1 MNRSHTYIAIPP
13 GETIKEQL
21 SFRGMSQKEFAI
33 RMGLTEKHITNL
45 LKGRV
50 QLTSNVAMRL
60 ESVLGAPA
68 IFWENL
74 ESLYREALI
83 KVEEE
88 NQLESDTEIVKHLPY
103 SDMIKY
109 EWIPSSKNP
118 YEKVGNLRKF
128 FEVSRLQLIDD
139 PAINHIAC
147 RRFSSGEKSDYALLA
162 WAQKAKIEA
171 RNCETK
177 EINISGLKKVI
188 PEIRSMS
195 TLPPEVFCH
204 KLTKLFSDNGIALI
218 FLPHIKSS
226 ALHGASFYD
235 GKKIV
240 VGLTIRGKYA
250 DIFWFSLFHEIAHI
264 IYGHIGQANGTSEDD
279 EKEADF
285 FAREALIPSED
296 LKLFVQNGV
305 YNTDSL
311 KLFAEHIGIDT
322 GILVGRL
329 QHDGIVKYN
338 QFNNLKTKYEF
349 NNEEVRL

>member
-1 MNRSHTYIAIPP
+1 MNCSHTYIAIPP

-21 SFRGMSQKEFAI
+21 SFRSMSQKEFAL

-50 QLTSNVAMRL
+50 QLTPNVAMRL

-74 ESLYREALI
+74 ESLYREALL

-88 NQLESDTEIVKHLPY
+88 NRMKADIEIAKKLPY
-103 SDMIKY
+103 SDMVKY
-109 EWIPSSKNP
+109 GWILPSKSP
-118 YEKVGNLRKF
+118 FERVGNLRKF
-128 FEVSRLQLIDD
+128 FEVSTLQLINDF
-139 PAINHIAC
+139 AINRIAC
-147 RRFSSGEKSDYALLA
+147 RRSSSGSDYALLA
-162 WAQKAKIEA
+162 WAQKAKLEA

-177 EINISGLKKVI
+177 AINISGLKKVI
-188 PEIRSMS
+188 PAIRSMS
-195 TLPPEVFCH
+195 TLPAQVFCP
-204 KLTKLFSDNGIALI
+204 KLAKVLSDNGVALI

-240 VGLTIRGKYA
+240 VGLTVRGKYA

-264 IYGHIGQANGTSEDD
+264 IYGHIGQADGTCAAD
-279 EKEADF
+279 EENANL
-285 FAREALIPSED
+285 FAGETLIPSEE
-296 LKLFVQNGV
+296 LKLFVQNGIYTV
-305 YNTDSL
+305 DSL
-311 KLFAEHIGIDT
+311 TRFAARIGIDV

-329 QHDGIVKYN
+329 QHEEVIGYN
-338 QFNNLKTKYEF
+338 RFNALKKKYEF
-349 NNEEVRL
+349 D

>member
-1 MNRSHTYIAIPP
+1 MNRSQTYIAIPP

-33 RMGLTEKHITNL
+33 RMSLTEKHVTNL

-60 ESVLGAPA
+60 ESVLGVPA

-88 NQLESDTEIVKHLPY
+88 NQMEADAEIAKNLPY
-103 SDMIKY
+103 SDMVKY
-109 EWIPSSKNP
+109 DWISSSKNP
-118 YEKVGNLRKF
+118 YEKVYNLRKF

-147 RRFSSGEKSDYALLA
+147 RRFASGEKNDYALLA
-162 WAQKAKIEA
+162 WAQKAKLEA

-177 EINISGLKKVI
+177 EINISGLKKAI
-188 PEIRSMS
+188 PDIRSMS
-195 TLPPEVFCH
+195 TLPPEVFCP
-204 KLTKLFSDNGIALI
+204 KLIKLFNDNGIALI

-240 VGLTIRGKYA
+240 VGLTIRRKYA

-264 IYGHIGQANGTSEDD
+264 IYGHIGQSNGTSDND
-279 EKEADF
+279 EKEADS
-285 FAREALIPSED
+285 FARETLIPSEE
-296 LKLFVQNGV
+296 LRFLVN
-305 YNTDSL
+305 NSAL
-311 KLFAEHIGIDT
+311 NIDT
-322 GILVGRL
+322 LNKFAGRIGVDVGILVGRL
-329 QHDGIVKYN
+329 QHDGIIKYS
-338 QFNNLKTKYEF
+338 QFNDLKTKYEF
-349 NNEEVRL
+349 N

>member
-1 MNRSHTYIAIPP
+1 MNHSRTYIAIPP

-21 SFRGMSQKEFAI
+21 SFRSMSQKEFAL
-33 RMGLTEKHITNL
+33 RMCLTEKHVTNL

-60 ESVLGAPA
+60 ESVLGVPA

-88 NQLESDTEIVKHLPY
+88 NQLEADTEIAKHLPY

-109 EWIPSSKNP
+109 EWIPSSKSP

-147 RRFSSGEKSDYALLA
+147 RRLSSGEKSDYALLA
-162 WAQKAKIEA
+162 WAQKAKLEA

-177 EINISGLKKVI
+177 EINISGLKKAISV
-188 PEIRSMS
+188 IRSMS
-195 TLPPEVFCH
+195 TLSPEVFCP
-204 KLTKLFSDNGIALI
+204 KLTNLFSDNGIALI
-218 FLPHIKSS
+218 FLPHIKNS

-240 VGLTIRGKYA
+240 VGLTIYGKYA

-264 IYGHIGQANGTSEDD
+264 IYGHIGQANGTSDND
-279 EKEADF
+279 EKDADS
-285 FAREALIPSED
+285 FARETLIPS
-296 LKLFVQNGV
+296 KNIKSFVRNGV

-311 KLFAEHIGIDT
+311 KFFAKHIGIDV

-329 QHDGIVKYN
+329 QHDGIIKYN

-349 NNEEVRL
+349 NNKEVQL

>member
-1 MNRSHTYIAIPP
+1 MNRSQTYVAIPP

-88 NQLESDTEIVKHLPY
+88 NQIEADIEIAKNLPCSDMVKHG
-103 SDMIKY
+103 
-109 EWIPSSKNP
+109 WIPYSKNP

-139 PAINHIAC
+139 PSINHIAC
-147 RRFSSGEKSDYALLA
+147 RRFSSSEKSDYALLA
-162 WAQKAKIEA
+162 WAQKAKLEA
-171 RNCETK
+171 RNCATK

-188 PEIRSMS
+188 PEIRSMN
-195 TLPPEVFCH
+195 TLSPEVFCS
-204 KLTKLFSDNGIALI
+204 KLIKLFSDNGIALI
-218 FLPHIKSS
+218 FLPNIKNS

-240 VGLTIRGKYA
+240 VGLTVRGKYA

-264 IYGHIGQANGTSEDD
+264 IYGHIGQAEGTSDND
-279 EKEADF
+279 EKEADS
-285 FAREALIPSED
+285 FARETLIPSAE
-296 LKLFVQNGV
+296 LKFFVKNSALNIDTLNQ
-305 YNTDSL
+305 
-311 KLFAEHIGIDT
+311 FAERIGVNV

-329 QHDGIVKYN
+329 QHDGIIKYS
-338 QFNNLKTKYEF
+338 QFNNLKTKYEL
-349 NNEEVRL
+349 N

>member
-1 MNRSHTYIAIPP
+1 MNRSQTYIAIPP

-33 RMGLTEKHITNL
+33 RMCLTEKHVTNL

-60 ESVLGAPA
+60 ESVLGVPA

-88 NQLESDTEIVKHLPY
+88 NQMEADAEIAKNLPY
-103 SDMIKY
+103 SDMVKY
-109 EWIPSSKNP
+109 DWISSSKNP
-118 YEKVGNLRKF
+118 YEKVYNLRKF

-139 PAINHIAC
+139 PAINHIAG
-147 RRFSSGEKSDYALLA
+147 RRFASGEKNDYALLA
-162 WAQKAKIEA
+162 WAQKAKLEA

-177 EINISGLKKVI
+177 EINISGLKKAI
-188 PEIRSMS
+188 PDIRSMS
-195 TLPPEVFCH
+195 TLPPEVFCP
-204 KLTKLFSDNGIALI
+204 KLIKLFNDNGIALI

-240 VGLTIRGKYA
+240 VGLTIRRKYA

-264 IYGHIGQANGTSEDD
+264 IYGHIGQSNGTSDND
-279 EKEADF
+279 EKEADS
-285 FAREALIPSED
+285 FARETLIPSEE
-296 LKLFVQNGV
+296 LRFLVN
-305 YNTDSL
+305 NSAL
-311 KLFAEHIGIDT
+311 NIDT
-322 GILVGRL
+322 LNKFAGRIGVDVGILVGRL
-329 QHDGIVKYN
+329 QHDGIIKYS
-338 QFNNLKTKYEF
+338 QFNDLKTKYEF
-349 NNEEVRL
+349 N

>member
-1 MNRSHTYIAIPP
+1 MNHSQTYIAIPP

-74 ESLYREALI
+74 EALYREALI

-88 NQLESDTEIVKHLPY
+88 NQLEADTEIAKHLPY

-109 EWIPSSKNP
+109 DWIPFTKNP

-128 FEVSRLQLIDD
+128 FEVSKLQLIND

-162 WAQKAKIEA
+162 WAQKAKLEA

-177 EINISGLKKVI
+177 EINISGLKKAI
-188 PEIRSMS
+188 PAIRSMS
-195 TLPPEVFCH
+195 TLPPEIFCL
-204 KLTKLFSDNGIALI
+204 KLTNLFSDNGIALI

-264 IYGHIGQANGTSEDD
+264 IYGHIGQVNGTSDND
-279 EKEADF
+279 EKEADS
-285 FAREALIPSED
+285 FARETLISSAE
-296 LKLFVQNGV
+296 LKFF
-305 YNTDSL
+305 L
-311 KLFAEHIGIDT
+311 KNSVLNIDTLNKFAERIGIDV

-329 QHDGIVKYN
+329 QHDGIIKYS
-338 QFNNLKTKYEF
+338 QFNNLKTKYEL
-349 NNEEVRL
+349 N

>member
-1 MNRSHTYIAIPP
+1 MNHSRTYIAIPP

-21 SFRGMSQKEFAI
+21 SFRSMSQKEFAL
-33 RMGLTEKHITNL
+33 RMCLTEKHVTNL

-60 ESVLGAPA
+60 ESVLGVPA

-88 NQLESDTEIVKHLPY
+88 NQLEADIEIAKHLPY

-109 EWIPSSKNP
+109 EWIPSSKSP

-147 RRFSSGEKSDYALLA
+147 RRLSSGEKSDYALLV
-162 WAQKAKIEA
+162 WAQKAKLEA
-171 RNCETK
+171 RNYATK
-177 EINISGLKKVI
+177 EINISGLKKAI
-188 PEIRSMS
+188 SAIRSMS
-195 TLPPEVFCH
+195 ALPPEVFCP
-204 KLTKLFSDNGIALI
+204 KLTNLLSDNGIALI
-218 FLPHIKSS
+218 FLPHIKNS

-240 VGLTIRGKYA
+240 VGLTIYGKYA

-264 IYGHIGQANGTSEDD
+264 IYGHIGQANGTSDND
-279 EKEADF
+279 EKDADS
-285 FAREALIPSED
+285 FARETLIPS
-296 LKLFVQNGV
+296 KNIKSFVRNGV

-311 KLFAEHIGIDT
+311 KFFAKHIGIDV

-329 QHDGIVKYN
+329 QHDGIIKYN
-338 QFNNLKTKYEF
+338 QFNDLKTKYEF
-349 NNEEVRL
+349 N

>member
-1 MNRSHTYIAIPP
+1 MNYSRTYIAIPP

-21 SFRGMSQKEFAI
+21 SFRSMSQKEFAV

-60 ESVLGAPA
+60 ESVLGVPA

-88 NQLESDTEIVKHLPY
+88 NQLEADTEIAKHLPY
-103 SDMIKY
+103 SDMVKY
-109 EWIPSSKNP
+109 GWIPLSKNP
-118 YEKVGNLRKF
+118 YEKVSNLRKF
-128 FEVSRLQLIDD
+128 FEVSRLQLIND

-162 WAQKAKIEA
+162 WAQKAKLEA
-171 RNCETK
+171 RNRETK
-177 EINISGLKKVI
+177 EINISGLKKAV
-188 PEIRSMS
+188 PAIRSMS
-195 TLPPEVFCH
+195 TLSPEVFCS
-204 KLTKLFSDNGIALI
+204 KLTNLFNDNGIALI

-226 ALHGASFYD
+226 VLHGASFYD

-240 VGLTIRGKYA
+240 IGLTVCGKYA

-264 IYGHIGQANGTSEDD
+264 IYGHIGQTDGTSDND
-279 EKEADF
+279 EKEADS
-285 FAREALIPSED
+285 FARETLIPSAE
-296 LKLFVQNGV
+296 LKLFIQNSALNV
-305 YNTDSL
+305 DTLNQ
-311 KLFAEHIGIDT
+311 FAERVGIDV

-329 QHDGIVKYN
+329 QHDGVIKYS
-338 QFNNLKTKYEF
+338 QFSDLKTKYEL
-349 NNEEVRL
+349 N

>member
-1 MNRSHTYIAIPP
+1 MNRSQTYIAIPP

-33 RMGLTEKHITNL
+33 RMCLTEKHVTNL

-60 ESVLGAPA
+60 ESVLGVPA

-88 NQLESDTEIVKHLPY
+88 NQMEADAEIAKNLPY
-103 SDMIKY
+103 SDMVKY
-109 EWIPSSKNP
+109 DWIPSSKNP
-118 YEKVGNLRKF
+118 YEKVDNLRKF

-147 RRFSSGEKSDYALLA
+147 RRFASGEKNDYALLA
-162 WAQKAKIEA
+162 WAQKAKLEA

-177 EINISGLKKVI
+177 EINISGLKKAI
-188 PEIRSMS
+188 PDIRSMS
-195 TLPPEVFCH
+195 TLSPEVFCP
-204 KLTKLFSDNGIALI
+204 KLIKLFSDNGIALI

-240 VGLTIRGKYA
+240 VGLTIRRKYA

-264 IYGHIGQANGTSEDD
+264 IHGHIGQANGIFEAD

-285 FAREALIPSED
+285 FARETLIPSD
-296 LKLFVQNGV
+296 SLKVFVQDEV
-305 YNTDSL
+305 YNIDSL
-311 KLFAEHIGIDT
+311 KLFAEQIGVNV

-329 QHDGIVKYN
+329 QHDGIIKYS
-338 QFNNLKTKYEF
+338 QFNDLKTKYEF
-349 NNEEVRL
+349 N

>member
-1 MNRSHTYIAIPP
+1 MNRSQTHIAIPP

-33 RMGLTEKHITNL
+33 RMGLTEKHVTNL

-88 NQLESDTEIVKHLPY
+88 NQMKADAEMAKNLPY
-103 SDMIKY
+103 SDMVKY
-109 EWIPSSKNP
+109 GWVPSSKNSC
-118 YEKVGNLRKF
+118 EKVGNLRKF

-147 RRFSSGEKSDYALLA
+147 RRFSSSEKSDYALLA

-171 RNCETK
+171 RNSETK
-177 EINISGLKKVI
+177 AINISGLKKVV
-188 PEIRSMS
+188 PQVRALN
-195 TLPPEVFCH
+195 TLSPDDFCP
-204 KLTKLFSDNGIALI
+204 KLTKLFSDNGVALI

-235 GKKIV
+235 GRKIV
-240 VGLTIRGKYA
+240 VGLTVRGKYA

-264 IYGHIGQANGTSEDD
+264 IYGHIGQANGTSDND

-285 FAREALIPSED
+285 FARETLIPSEN

-311 KLFAEHIGIDT
+311 KLFAEQIGIDA

-329 QHDGIVKYN
+329 QHDEIIKYS
-338 QFNNLKTKYEF
+338 QFNDLKTKYEF
-349 NNEEVRL
+349 N

>member
-1 MNRSHTYIAIPP
+1 MNRSQTYIAIPP

-33 RMGLTEKHITNL
+33 RMCLTEKHVTNL

-60 ESVLGAPA
+60 ESVLGVPA

-88 NQLESDTEIVKHLPY
+88 NQIEVDAEIAKNLPY
-103 SDMIKY
+103 SDMVKY
-109 EWIPSSKNP
+109 DWIPSSKNP
-118 YEKVGNLRKF
+118 YEKVDNLRKF

-147 RRFSSGEKSDYALLA
+147 RRFASGNDYALLA
-162 WAQKAKIEA
+162 WAQKAKLEA

-177 EINISGLKKVI
+177 EINISGLKKAI
-188 PEIRSMS
+188 PDIRSMS
-195 TLPPEVFCH
+195 TLSPEVFCP
-204 KLTKLFSDNGIALI
+204 KLIKLFSDNGIALI

-240 VGLTIRGKYA
+240 IGLTIRRKYA

-264 IYGHIGQANGTSEDD
+264 IYGHIGQSNGTSDND
-279 EKEADF
+279 EKEADS
-285 FAREALIPSED
+285 FARETLIPSEELRFLVNNSTLNID
-296 LKLFVQNGV
+296 TLNK
-305 YNTDSL
+305 
-311 KLFAEHIGIDT
+311 FAERIGVDV

-329 QHDGIVKYN
+329 QHDGIIKYS
-338 QFNNLKTKYEF
+338 QFNDLKTKYEF
-349 NNEEVRL
+349 N